1 MGERRCPGPSS
12 GTAGGGPGSI
22 ARTAPP
28 GRTTRE
34 DFFVDRN
41 LPRRERLLTS
51 ARPLPDLDVVSASG
65 PWLRLADGRR
75 IFDGSSGLICVNVGQ
90 GSEAVFSRIEQ
101 QFRRSSFGGAAVVRP
116 HLQLELME
124 RLCRAVGRPADSVAL
139 VTCGTLGVEVAV
151 GLARNIVRARGG
163 KRRAD
168 ILTSTLS
175 YHGMSAFTLALAG
188 NGARRPRTEDAFGL
202 GPAFPAPYP
211 PTHGHAQG
219 SCDASC
225 ADEVAKAIDSRGA
238 ENVAA
243 ILLEPVNGTTGGAFV
258 PPGGYLRRVS
268 QICRERNVLVIHD
281 EVLTGLWRTGTP
293 LASHHWDG
301 AEPDLCILSKGLGAG
316 YTAVGAVLVAPELA
330 PLLRHKDADPL
341 PALGTM
347 ATHPLQA
354 AACLGVLDDL
364 EAMDFDAFRAR
375 GQQLGAGLRSLTGQP
390 GIREVRGLGHLYAV
404 ELEPGL
410 LWPLM
415 EQAERNGVF
424 FYPFT
429 GAGQPKS
436 EGLVVAPPLTSTA
449 DDISHLTTAL
459 SNAVT
464 ALAHRG

>member
-1 MGERRCPGPSS
+1 M
-12 GTAGGGPGSI
+12 
-22 ARTAPP
+22 
-28 GRTTRE
+28 
-34 DFFVDRN
+34 DRN
-41 LPRRERLLTS
+41 TPCRDRLLTS
-51 ARPLPDLDVVSASG
+51 ARPLPDFDVVSASG

-75 IFDGSSGLICVNVGQ
+75 MLDGSSGLICVNVGQ
-90 GSEAVFSRIEQ
+90 GSSAVFSRIER
-101 QFRRSSFGGAAVVRP
+101 QFARTSFSGAAVVQP
-116 HLQLELME
+116 HIQLELMD
-124 RLCRAVGRPADSVAL
+124 RLCRAVGRPEDSVAL
-139 VTCGTLGVEVAV
+139 VTCGTLGVEVAI

-175 YHGMSAFTLALAG
+175 YHGMSAYTLALAG
-188 NGARRPRTEDAFGL
+188 NGARRPHPDDAFGL
-202 GPAFPAPYP
+202 APAFPAPYS
-211 PTHGHAQG
+211 PTHGHAHG
-219 SCDASC
+219 SCAASC
-225 ADEVAKAIDSRGA
+225 ADEVAKAIDGRGA

-243 ILLEPVNGTTGGAFV
+243 VLLEPVNGTTGGAFT
-258 PPGGYLRRVS
+258 PPDGYLRRVAE
-268 QICRERNVLVIHD
+268 ICRERDVLVIHD

-293 LASHHWDG
+293 LASDHWDG

-330 PLLRHKDADPL
+330 PLLRHEAAGPL

-354 AACLGVLDDL
+354 AACLGVLDEL

-375 GQQLGAGLRSLTGQP
+375 GEQLGAGLRSLVGRP
-390 GIREVRGLGHLYAV
+390 GIRDVRGLGHLYAV
-404 ELEPGL
+404 ELDPGL

-415 EQAERNGVF
+415 EHAERNGVF

-429 GAGQPKS
+429 GAGEPRS

-459 SNAVT
+459 SDAVT
-464 ALAHRG
+464 TLTRLG